1 MMISRMC
8 TVLLIAAVI
17 LTPLPAVAA
26 GEPNPAPQQEGIP
39 AAGEEP
45 FSTRPAD
52 TQTAGHEPAPDTQP
66 NNQANGDDS
75 REPALA
81 PVTTTV
87 LITATVV
94 VTEIVPIEQIVPV
107 TQTVIVTEI
116 VRIEQPVLVTET
128 LMLTEVVPVEVIVP
142 VTQTVI
148 VTEIVR
154 IEQPVLVT
162 ETLILTEVVPVE
174 VIVPVTQTVIVTE
187 VVPVETLVP
196 VTQTSYLTE
205 TVMVTETVLVTETV
219 VVTET
224 VSPAQPVP
232 ALAPP
237 AATPQPENEVTPT
250 PPISNT
256 MPMSPTQAAA
266 APLAAAP
273 TPTSWTQLSP
283 SYYDPT
289 PLPVSGLAM
298 YYAPN
303 VMENVAQ
310 YRLRVDKIEG
320 CDECVGSV
328 ALLRAGDL
336 DRKVWIQPEDGAV
349 EGPFQVL
356 DVAARHHIP
365 SLLARNWV
373 VDVDYT
379 TAMRWGMRGPVPV
392 TIYAEP
398 PAEPL
403 AGVPT
408 GGSVQ

>member
-148 VTEIVR
+148 VTE
-154 IEQPVLVT
+154 
-162 ETLILTEVVPVE
+162 
-174 VIVPVTQTVIVTE
+174 

-224 VSPAQPVP
+224 ASPTQAVP

-237 AATPQPENEVTPT
+237 AATPQPENTVTPT

>member
-94 VTEIVPIEQIVPV
+94 VTEIVPIEQ
-107 TQTVIVTEI
+107 
-116 VRIEQPVLVTET
+116 
-128 LMLTEVVPVEVIVP
+128 IVP

>member
-1 MMISRMC
+1 MISRMC

-148 VTEIVR
+148 VTE
-154 IEQPVLVT
+154 
-162 ETLILTEVVPVE
+162 
-174 VIVPVTQTVIVTE
+174 

-224 VSPAQPVP
+224 ASPTQAVP

-237 AATPQPENEVTPT
+237 AATPQPENTVTPT

>member
-94 VTEIVPIEQIVPV
+94 VTEIVPIEQ
-107 TQTVIVTEI
+107 
-116 VRIEQPVLVTET
+116 
-128 LMLTEVVPVEVIVP
+128 IVP

-373 VDVDYT
+373 VDVDYA